1 MTGPPCARTPLL
13 AVEFFGEDLCFMR
26 GSITPAPPFVYRAAP
41 VMSREAELD
50 FFDNRAA
57 PGTTG
62 NPSLADEQTS
72 NDFKEQSRTSSSGRN
87 RE

>member
-1 MTGPPCARTPLL
+1 
-13 AVEFFGEDLCFMR
+13 
-26 GSITPAPPFVYRAAP
+26 
-41 VMSREAELD
+41 MSREAELD